1 MAQCIKIKANG
12 KQCQAHAFSDGS
24 GLCLFH
30 SSTDKAREARKI
42 KLISKEQMIRVLQK
56 ELKKLDEVEDTIA
69 RSAEKRRVIQ
79 LICELKGE
87 RTPIE
92 EDNKDNAEKAME
104 KILTKWQKS
113 KNKKDQHSVNS

>member
-1 MAQCIKIKANG
+1 MPKCKKIKANG

-42 KLISKEQMIRVLQK
+42 KPISKEQMIRVLQK
-56 ELKKLDEVEDTIA
+56 ELKKLDKVEDTVA

-79 LICELKGE
+79 LICELQGE
-87 RTPIE
+87 SLSTGE
-92 EDNKDNAEKAME
+92 NNEDPLN
-104 KILTKWQKS
+104 KILNKWQKE
-113 KNKKDQHSVNS
+113 KKQEKENKGD

>member
-1 MAQCIKIKANG
+1 MAQCTKIKANG

-30 SSTDKAREARKI
+30 SSTKKAKLARKI
-42 KLISKEQMIRVLQK
+42 KPVSKEQMIKILQK
-56 ELKKLDEVEDTIA
+56 ELKKLDKVEDTVA

-87 RTPIE
+87 LKTPIE
-92 EDNKDNAEKAME
+92 GDNKDNAEKALGKILDKWKKE
-104 KILTKWQKS
+104 KINQDS
-113 KNKKDQHSVNS
+113 PNS